1 MNQPSDRP
9 SLALDGARLDALE
22 LILSGLMEPIDGFC
36 LPGREPAGWPFEST
50 LEIPASLAAAV
61 TESGS
66 LILTDPD
73 GTPLALSMVTATEA
87 SQQQTVYIAGA
98 LSALQPAE
106 HPPARDIRLSLDDVE
121 PSAVAIFADRPDPA
135 DVVHAVR
142 ASPAPS
148 LLFLAVSW
156 NSGHADYGVARAVA
170 DLRRCSSEVAGS
182 SVRFLALAPLNSSV
196 DAATTLAHVLQVLRP
211 GAVYD
216 FSERGSTAV
225 AEVPSPTASGCVVLL
240 TGLSGSGKSTVA
252 RALSERLT
260 AGGDHRA
267 VLLDGD
273 DVRRVLSPSLG
284 FTASDREENL
294 RRIGWV
300 AAKIASVGGIAI
312 CAPIAPFEQ
321 TRAEMRE
328 MAEASSRFIL
338 IYVSTP
344 LEVCEQ
350 RDRKGLYARA
360 RAGEIKD
367 FTGIDSPYE
376 TPTDADLVIDTS
388 SESTEHHV
396 SSILELIVAARSD
409 RAGWGFSPAIA

>member
-1 MNQPSDRP
+1 VNQSGDRP
-9 SLALDGARLDALE
+9 ALALNGARLDALE
-22 LILSGLMEPIDGFC
+22 LILSGLMEPINGFC
-36 LPGREPAGWPFEST
+36 LPGRMPAGWPFESI
-50 LEIPASLAAAV
+50 LEIPENLAAAV

-73 GTPLALSMVTATEA
+73 GTPLALLIVTATEA
-87 SQQQTVYIAGA
+87 SQQQTIHIAGA

-106 HPPARDIRLSLDDVE
+106 HPPARDIRLSLADVE

-135 DVVHAVR
+135 DVVHAVT
-142 ASPAPS
+142 ASPGQP

-156 NSGHADYGVARAVA
+156 NSGHADYRIARAVD

-182 SVRFLALAPLNSSV
+182 SVRFLALAPLNSTV
-196 DAATTLAHVLQVLRP
+196 DAATTLAHVLKVLHP
-211 GAVYD
+211 GAVSD
-216 FSERGSTAV
+216 FSEREPTAV
-225 AEVPSPTASGCVVLL
+225 ADVSSPSGCVVLL

-252 RALSERLT
+252 RALAERLT
-260 AGGDHRA
+260 AGGNHRA

-321 TRAEMRE
+321 TRAEMRAI
-328 MAEASSRFIL
+328 AEESSQFIL

-350 RDRKGLYARA
+350 RDRKGLYAKA

-388 SESTEHHV
+388 SESTEQHV
-396 SSILELIVAARSD
+396 KSILRLITTATSD
-409 RAGWGFSPAIA
+409 RAG